1 MTERF
6 ATTPFG
12 GARIS
17 ASAFLQREAVDRRRA
32 ALKEAGDAAN
42 DGGRADKWQLI
53 RALCEARALYRLSDR
68 TIAVLEALL
77 SFHPQRELDGAEPIV
92 VFPSNAELS
101 LRSRGMADATLRRH
115 LAALVEAGLILRRDS
130 PNGKR
135 YCRRD
140 AHGGIESAFGFDL
153 SPLAL
158 AAGAIHQAAEEA
170 RAQAR
175 ACQRLRGEITV
186 HLRDTGKIIEAGLT
200 EGRAGDWE
208 GFLLRLMP
216 LARRMP
222 RHSERESLVTRRD
235 ELVRLRA
242 EVEVAYLDSLSEQ
255 EMSGN
260 DAGSE
265 RHYQNSKPDHQF
277 EKSSEHELK
286 PAHEPEGPDTND
298 SHGASMVAERGAAAD
313 RAAAARLE
321 TKAEPVALS
330 YLLAVCPA
338 FEAYARDGIAS
349 WKDVF
354 VTAGLVRSML
364 GVSPDAWERAR
375 AALGDLAAAAVI
387 AAILERAGAIRSPGG
402 YLRTLTQRAENGQF
416 SLRPMLAAL
425 ERGRDDAD

>member
-12 GARIS
+12 GARFG
-17 ASAFLQREAVDRRRA
+17 ASSFLQREAVDRQRA
-32 ALKEAGDAAN
+32 ALKAAGRAAN
-42 DGGRADKWQLI
+42 DSGRADKWQLI

-68 TIAVLEALL
+68 TITVLEALL
-77 SFHPQRELDGAEPIV
+77 SFHPEREIDGTEPIV

-115 LAALVEAGLILRRDS
+115 IAALVEAGLILRRDS

-140 AHGGIESAFGFDL
+140 GQGGIESAFGFDL

-158 AAGAIHQAAEEA
+158 AAGEIHQAAEEA
-170 RAQAR
+170 RAEAR

-186 HLRDTGKIIEAGLT
+186 HLRDTAKIIEAGIA

-208 GFLLRLMP
+208 GFSLRMMP

-222 RHSERESLVTRRD
+222 RQAEQESLSRRLD

-242 EVEVAYLDSLSEQ
+242 EVEAAYLNALSEQ

-260 DAGSE
+260 DAGFE
-265 RHYQNSKPDHQF
+265 RQYQNSKSDHHF
-277 EKSSEHELK
+277 ENSSEKELK
-286 PAHEPEGPDTND
+286 DRQEPESRAEEDAE
-298 SHGASMVAERGAAAD
+298 SEASGDVRIRPGRPAP
-313 RAAAARLE
+313 E
-321 TKAEPVALS
+321 TKGEPVALS
-330 YLLAVCPA
+330 YLLSVCPTL
-338 FEAYARDGIAS
+338 EAYARSGIAS

-364 GVSPDAWERAR
+364 GISPDAWAKAR
-375 AALGDLAAAAVI
+375 QAMGDAVAATVI
-387 AAILERAGAIRSPGG
+387 AAILERADAIRAPGG
-402 YLRTLTQRAENGQF
+402 YLRALTARAENGQF

-425 ERGRDDAD
+425 ERDRDGG